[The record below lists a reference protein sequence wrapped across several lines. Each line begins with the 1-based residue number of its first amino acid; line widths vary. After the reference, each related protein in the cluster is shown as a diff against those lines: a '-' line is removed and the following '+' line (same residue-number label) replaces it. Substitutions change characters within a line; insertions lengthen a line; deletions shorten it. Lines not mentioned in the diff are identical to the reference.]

1 VSALPPG
8 IPADKVVYGG
18 RTHGQLWEAF
28 NLVKTAGNWKMPIDA
43 VVKDDVDLQLV
54 ADAVAYFTGGPISTD
69 RTSKGVRVRSEGY
82 YHHIGA

>member
-1 VSALPPG
+1 MSALPPG

-18 RTHGQLWEAF
+18 WTRGQLSEAF
-28 NLVKTAGNWKMPIDA
+28 DLVKPAGNWKMPIDA
-43 VVKDDVDLQLV
+43 IVKDDVDLQLLN
-54 ADAVAYFTGGPISTD
+54 DAVAFFTGGLISTD